1 MIIAFSDPKILEVT
15 VFFKVVD
22 ARGVT
27 EDGVGRG
34 VAREVL
40 TEFWHLFYQ
49 SLSVGASTKVPTIR
63 HDYQKHEW
71 KAVARILLYG
81 YFKEGL
87 YPIALSPAFV
97 GCTILG
103 EDRVSNQVL
112 VESFMAYIA
121 EDEREVVNNC
131 LKNTSEIADNDDL
144 LDVLG
149 SYNCYRKPNE
159 ENIEDI
165 LCQLAHQELIQRPR
179 YVSNC
184 WAAILQ
190 PLKSRLPFQNM
201 ESILQFYEELKP
213 TAKKVVQIL
222 DASPQNEA
230 QRNAFAHLVRYVKSL
245 GGNVSAF
252 LQFTT
257 GGDVIVEGRKLKVT
271 FTELNGL
278 QRRPVAHTC
287 GPLLEL
293 PSTYQYY
300 NELVEEFSSIL
311 REKSAWSFDIV

>member
-1 MIIAFSDPKILEVT
+1 MITAFSDPKILEVT
-15 VFFKVVD
+15 IFFKVVD

-81 YFKEGL
+81 YLKEGV
-87 YPIALSPAFV
+87 YPVALSPAFV

-103 EDRVSNQVL
+103 EDCVSNQVL

-121 EDEREVVNNC
+121 ENEREVVNNC

-165 LCQLAHQELIQRPR
+165 LCQLAHQELIQRSR
-179 YVSNC
+179 YVSN
-184 WAAILQ
+184 
-190 PLKSRLPFQNM
+190 
-201 ESILQFYEELKP
+201 
-213 TAKKVVQIL
+213 
-222 DASPQNEA
+222 SP
-230 QRNAFAHLVRYVKSL
+230 SL
-245 GGNVSAF
+245 SKHG
-252 LQFTT
+252 
-257 GGDVIVEGRKLKVT
+257 K
-271 FTELNGL
+271 
-278 QRRPVAHTC
+278 
-287 GPLLEL
+287 
-293 PSTYQYY
+293 Y
-300 NELVEEFSSIL
+300 SSIL
-311 REKSAWSFDIV
+311 RRTETDCKKSFKSLMLHHKMRPSEMLLQNTSQKVFWIPHIL